1 MSARTA
7 PIRWALLVVPLWA
20 VLVLGTRWEPVLR
33 DGWSHVVL
41 LHNRPAS
48 LAMFWDV
55 AKGDYLEQNP
65 RLGQL
70 ATLIGYALGPLH
82 PIVTPIV
89 ELGLFA
95 LLTALALGRWPSVR
109 RTDDALVAL
118 IVTAVVLA
126 CTPQIGPMLFYRPF
140 TGNYLFGALV
150 SVLWL
155 APYRFAVAE
164 PWPAR
169 IWLAPLWLVIGAA
182 AGMCNE
188 HTGPAFLAMGALAAL
203 AVVRRDGRANRR
215 RLPWMLAGLV
225 GFAAGYAV
233 LLTAPAQHLRYD
245 GLADQASVVARIARR
260 GFGGNVRII
269 EKLASY
275 LAAALPLIGVAAIER
290 FRLGPPV
297 QPRGARWPAAVLALA
312 GLVCVVTLLASPK
325 IGPRLYAASVAL
337 LAAAIAGGVVAPLRT
352 AWARRTCGVL
362 AAGAVAYV
370 AVQLV
375 TVYRIVG
382 PVWEHRLSALQHGAG
397 QTVTLP
403 AFPVPADRYFLGED
417 LNAPGPRQGLVQFF
431 SLGGLV
437 LAPSP

>member
-1 MSARTA
+1 MRRAA
-7 PIRWALLVVPLWA
+7 AIWAAIVIPVWIVMILC
-20 VLVLGTRWEPVLR
+20 THWEPVQR
-33 DGWSHVVL
+33 DGWGHYL
-41 LHNRPAS
+41 FHKNIHLTLGS
-48 LAMFWDV
+48 LYDF
-55 AKGDYLEQNP
+55 AKGTYVHNNP
-65 RLGQL
+65 RLGQVL
-70 ATLIGYALGPLH
+70 TMLVFTPGPWH
-82 PIVTPIV
+82 SIVTPIV
-89 ELGLFA
+89 ELGMFA